1 MNFSQDIL
9 IVLLIAIFAQSTGTE
24 LANNTNFLLLLLLA
38 LAGFNN
44 NRCNT
49 NSCCCGNYNN
59 YFQRS
64 FF

>member
-9 IVLLIAIFAQSTGTE
+9 IVLLIAIFAQATGTE

-38 LAGFNN
+38 LAGFNHGFGFN
-44 NRCNT
+44 N
-49 NSCCCGNYNN
+49 CCCNN
-59 YFQRS
+59 NFQRS

>member
-44 NRCNT
+44 GFGFGNN
-49 NSCCCGNYNN
+49 CCCTNN
-59 YFQRS
+59 NFQRS

>member
-9 IVLLIAIFAQSTGTE
+9 LVLLIAIFAQSTNTE

-44 NRCNT
+44 FG
-49 NSCCCGNYNN
+49 SCCCNGFNN
-59 YFQRS
+59 QRS